1 MKAGLADEIAAMDT
15 RFEPVVGA
23 EDLSH
28 EYATTDLALCAFGVT
43 AYELAAHGVPALYLC
58 LTDDH
63 ARSASAFERA
73 GMGLSLGLHDCIE
86 DDEIADAMRDLLAD
100 GALRQAMHAAGIM
113 TLDGEGANRMAADLR
128 RLLEERRQQSRSAA

>member
-1 MKAGLADEIAAMDT
+1 LSRLNVPCRARFIIGPGMKAELANEIAAMDD

-23 EDLSH
+23 EDLSG
-28 EYATTDLALCAFGVT
+28 EYTLADLALCAFGVT

-73 GMGLSLGLHDCIE
+73 GMGICLGLHDCVE
-86 DDEIADAMRDLLAD
+86 DDEIADAVCDLLAD
-100 GALRQAMHAAGIM
+100 TA
-113 TLDGEGANRMAADLR
+113 
-128 RLLEERRQQSRSAA
+128 